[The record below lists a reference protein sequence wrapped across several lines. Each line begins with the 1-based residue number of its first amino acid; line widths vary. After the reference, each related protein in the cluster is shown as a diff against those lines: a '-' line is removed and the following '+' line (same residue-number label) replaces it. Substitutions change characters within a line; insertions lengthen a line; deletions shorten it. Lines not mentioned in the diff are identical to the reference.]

1 MTATTKA
8 KSEKAY
14 ANQLDNKTIRIR
26 MYRIGFGDCFLVS
39 LPVAKGH
46 RHILVDCGVHPHGD
60 IDTMEDAIDNIAAVT
75 NKRLAA
81 VIATHAHKDHLSGFA
96 KFGDKFTSF
105 EVEEVWLP
113 WTEDPKDSQAAK
125 LQRKQMALAEGLQ
138 HHFAAQ
144 VASPSTPAR
153 SAAINAVANLVGNQK
168 ALQLLRSGFGVDA
181 LVRYLEAGDELEK
194 PSNIPGLIV
203 RVLGPP
209 RDEKFLAK
217 MDPPAGQRY
226 LRMGADGVEEV
237 NALLPFV
244 EKWMLTPDSDEL
256 ASVKLS
262 DDEMKRLRE
271 ALTGVSLESLAFA
284 LDQARNNTSLVT
296 LFVFR
301 GKYLLF
307 PGDAQYGN
315 WKWWLEKED
324 AEDILSRVSF
334 LKIAHHGSHNAT
346 PRDALERMSGF
357 AAMVSTQSEPWD
369 SIPRMPLMKRLDEL
383 TGGRVI
389 RSDSLSIARR
399 PEAPKGPSISKLTRG
414 FVKGDFWY
422 DYLIR
427 L

>member
-1 MTATTKA
+1 
-8 KSEKAY
+8 
-14 ANQLDNKTIRIR
+14 